1 MRTELAQMQR
11 HPFTIAQ
18 PAPRARPGIE
28 GAERHYYGAL
38 DQIESL
44 LPEFERVPFE
54 TDSRL
59 GYNGRPAGAIANRFM
74 DVIVRREDRVQGLP
88 SVPVG
93 TVSKTY
99 RLMQHRD
106 LFRETRSAL
115 RAIGLGADQ
124 VQAEAHLTSYG
135 ARMQFS
141 VRLPH
146 EFDFD
151 PGDGYPMALQL
162 LCLNSVD
169 GSLPLIVR
177 LGWYRFICANGL
189 LVGTTRMD
197 WRVVH
202 REQKAQPSIEE
213 IFMTGLGVANEEK
226 TALRGWLDTSIDAGQ
241 LQAFVDC
248 PLAKAWGV
256 KAAARTWHIAMTGYD
271 ATLAD
276 PFEKALPHQ
285 KTMAP
290 TVPVPGNPHRASS
303 AYHVAQTLAW
313 LAKDPRDA
321 ADRLQRM
328 AEIPGL
334 MWDLLGLGLVAGK
347 EESRQIAL
355 AA

>member
-11 HPFTIAQ
+11 HPFTIAP
-18 PAPRARPGIE
+18 PAPRQRPGIE

-44 LPEFERVPFE
+44 LPEFERVPFAA
-54 TDSRL
+54 DSRH
-59 GYNGRPAGAIANRFM
+59 GYDGRPAGAIANRFM

-99 RLMQHRD
+99 RLLQHRD

-115 RAIGLGADQ
+115 RAIGLAADQ

-151 PGDGYPMALQL
+151 PGDGNPMALQL

-169 GSLPLIVR
+169 GSLPLHVR
-177 LGWYRFICANGL
+177 LGWYRFVCANGL

-197 WRVVH
+197 RRVVH
-202 REQKAQPSIEE
+202 REQKASPCIEE

-226 TALRGWLDTSIDAGQ
+226 TALRAWLDTAIRAGQ
-241 LQAFVDC
+241 LQAFVDG
-248 PLAKAWGV
+248 PLARAWGV

-271 ATLAD
+271 AAFAD
-276 PFEKALPHQ
+276 PFEKALPHR
-285 KTMAP
+285 KTMEP
-290 TVPVPGNPHRASS
+290 GVRVPGNPHRAAS
-303 AYHVAQTLAW
+303 AYHVAQALAW

-334 MWDLLGLGLVAGK
+334 MAELAGLKAAAEPGD
-347 EESRQIAL
+347 SRQIAL

>member
-1 MRTELAQMQR
+1 MRSEMAEMQR
-11 HPFTIAQ
+11 HPFTIAER
-18 PAPRARPGIE
+18 APRERPRIE
-28 GAERHYYGAL
+28 GAERHYRGAL

-44 LPEFERVPFE
+44 VPQFERVPFGSGPGL
-54 TDSRL
+54 DHD
-59 GYNGRPAGAIANRFM
+59 GRVAGSIANRFM
-74 DVIVRREDRVQGLP
+74 DMIVRREDRVQGLP

-99 RLMQHRD
+99 RLMQHRE

-115 RAIGLGADQ
+115 RAIGLGSDQ

-151 PGDGYPMALQL
+151 PGDGNPMALEL

-169 GSLPLIVR
+169 GSLPLYVR
-177 LGWYRFICANGL
+177 LGWYRFVCANGL

-202 REQKAQPSIEE
+202 REQKASPTIEE
-213 IFMTGLGVANEEK
+213 IFKTGLGVANEEK
-226 TALRGWLDTSIDAGQ
+226 TALRAWLATAIVERQ
-241 LQAFVDC
+241 LQAFADG
-248 PLAKAWGV
+248 PLAKGWGI
-256 KAAARTWHIAMTGYD
+256 KAAARAWHIAMTGFD
-271 ATLAD
+271 AKFSD
-276 PFEKALPHQ
+276 PFEKALPHM
-285 KTMAP
+285 KTMEPGAR
-290 TVPVPGNPHRASS
+290 VPGNPNRATN
-303 AYHVAQTLAW
+303 AYHVAQTLAG

-334 MWDLLGLGLVAGK
+334 MAELSGLQECADGGD
-347 EESRQIAL
+347 SRQVAL